1 MVFLF
6 NLLSFLIPTQL
17 GFHLNFLTSTVFGFK
32 IDYLIPTIYLT
43 DIIIFLLLFFNIK
56 KIKFKLF
63 TTLLF
68 VSFIIINVL
77 VSQYKIP
84 SIYKWIKVSE
94 MILLGLLII
103 KSKNFKVF
111 DNFIKP
117 LSYSIFI
124 ACFLG
129 VAQWLLGKTIGGP
142 FYFLGERSFRLGD
155 PGISAFNMLGTEMLR
170 PYAFFSHPNSF
181 AGFLLV
187 FSIFFIKF
195 KNLFN
200 KKYFYILSILIITN
214 LLLTFSLNVF
224 LTIFILI
231 LIYVNPYLN
240 YTFLFIDF
248 GSRTFSHRIELLKSS
263 LHLIKQN
270 FFVGVGLNNF
280 IPNLV
285 KVSNGFLNSWELQP
299 VHNIY
304 LLIFSETGI
313 IGLMLFVYLLI
324 RSFIFSKGIKV
335 YIFSL
340 YAILIT
346 GLSDHYWITLQQN
359 ILLFTFVLALSLTS
373 KKK

>member
-1 MVFLF
+1 VVFLF

-129 VAQWLLGKTIGGP
+129 IVQWLLGKTIGGP
-142 FYFLGERSFRLGD
+142 FYLLGERSFRLGD

-335 YIFSL
+335 YI
-340 YAILIT
+340 
-346 GLSDHYWITLQQN
+346 
-359 ILLFTFVLALSLTS
+359 LLFTFVLALSLTS